1 MPYIFVHYNPGQ
13 FIDLCEKRT
22 ECFGH
27 NSVKS
32 CLAGALESRV
42 NVASA
47 KFACFCWDLQNG
59 KFFFAVGPV
68 CFLSFS
74 VEKVTNTCLS
84 LLALYM
90 FLDMDTSW
98 LPITIFYKC
107 CFYDLDLPLT
117 VVCICI
123 VMNESRCV
131 NTDWGFICPYM
142 NDKPFLKEKLISCW
156 SFKAN
161 KDLSNVSVCFLFLLA
176 DLKLGNKN
184 KLILI

>member
-1 MPYIFVHYNPGQ
+1 MRNGLNVLVIIQWNLALLELLNHVLMLRVPNLPV
-13 FIDLCEKRT
+13 
-22 ECFGH
+22 
-27 NSVKS
+27 SVEIYKMGS
-32 CLAGALESRV
+32 
-42 NVASA
+42 
-47 KFACFCWDLQNG
+47 
-59 KFFFAVGPV
+59 FFAVGPV

-142 NDKPFLKEKLISCW
+142 NNKPFLKEKLISCW

-161 KDLSNVSVCFLFLLA
+161 KDLSNVSVCFLFLLD